1 MNLSVVLQKRPEI
14 TFIVA
19 IGLISP
25 SSCWRKV
32 EELKVQHEKIVFP
45 PVTAGKAIC
54 LKRQWSEVE
63 PELISHCFT
72 SKYASI
78 L

>member
-32 EELKVQHEKIVFP
+32 EELKVQHEKIVFS
-45 PVTAGKAIC
+45 TSYSC